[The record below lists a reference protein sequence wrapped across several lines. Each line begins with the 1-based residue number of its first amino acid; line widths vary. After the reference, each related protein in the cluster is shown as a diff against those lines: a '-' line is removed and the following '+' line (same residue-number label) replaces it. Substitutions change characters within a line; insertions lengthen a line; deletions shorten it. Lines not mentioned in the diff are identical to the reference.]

1 MDPGPPSLLSY
12 LPMRGIEKMTPTIFI
27 VDDDS
32 SVRKSLERLL
42 RASGYQTQAFASAED
57 FLACRP
63 CLNPKDP
70 SCLVLDVRMP
80 GISGISL
87 QQELA
92 NAGVILPIVFIT
104 GHGNIPMSVQAMKNG
119 AVDFLPKPF
128 AEEELLNA
136 VEQALAK
143 AARLQK
149 EAAEKAEIRRR
160 VKTLTPREY
169 EVFRWVITGMLNK
182 EIAAELKV
190 TEKTIKV
197 HRARVMQK
205 MKAASLADL
214 VRLAEKI
221 GITPENPGSNPGS
234 SVG

>member
-1 MDPGPPSLLSY
+1 MPP
-12 LPMRGIEKMTPTIFI
+12 TVFI
-27 VDDDS
+27 VDDDP

-42 RASGYQTQAFASAED
+42 RVSGYKTQAFASAEE

-63 CLNPKDP
+63 CQNPMEP
-70 SCLVLDVRMP
+70 ACLVLDVRMP
-80 GISGISL
+80 GISGLNL
-87 QQELA
+87 QQELGK
-92 NAGVILPIVFIT
+92 AGVILPIVFIT
-104 GHGNIPMSVQAMKNG
+104 GHGSIPMSVQAMKNG

-128 AEEELLNA
+128 ADEELLAA

-169 EVFRWVITGMLNK
+169 EVFRWVVTGMLNK
-182 EIAAELKV
+182 EIAAELNV

-205 MKAASLADL
+205 MGAASLADL
-214 VRLAEKI
+214 VRLAAKI
-221 GITPENPGSNPGS
+221 GITPETPGFSGD
-234 SVG
+234 

>member
-1 MDPGPPSLLSY
+1 MPP
-12 LPMRGIEKMTPTIFI
+12 TVFI

-42 RASGYQTQAFASAED
+42 RASGYETQAFASAEE

-63 CLNPKDP
+63 CQNPGSP
-70 SCLVLDVRMP
+70 ACLVLDVRMP
-80 GISGISL
+80 GISGLNL

-92 NAGVILPIVFIT
+92 KAGVILPIVFIT
-104 GHGNIPMSVQAMKNG
+104 GHGDIPMSVQAMKNG

-128 AEEELLNA
+128 AEAELLAA

-149 EAAEKAEIRRR
+149 EAAEMAEIRR
-160 VKTLTPREY
+160 KLASLTPREH
-169 EVFRWVITGMLNK
+169 
-182 EIAAELKV
+182 ELGV

-205 MKAASLADL
+205 LEAASLADL
-214 VRLAEKI
+214 VRLAEKA
-221 GITPENPGSNPGS
+221 GITPENPRPL
-234 SVG
+234 

>member
-1 MDPGPPSLLSY
+1 MPP
-12 LPMRGIEKMTPTIFI
+12 TVFV
-27 VDDDS
+27 VDDDP

-42 RASGYQTQAFASAED
+42 RLSGFHVQTFASAEE

-63 CLNPKDP
+63 CQNPKEP
-70 SCLVLDVRMP
+70 ACLVLDVRMP
-80 GISGISL
+80 GISGINL
-87 QQELA
+87 QQELVK
-92 NAGVILPIVFIT
+92 AGVILPIVFIS

-128 AEEELLNA
+128 AEEELLAA
-136 VEQALAK
+136 VEQALTK

-149 EAAEKAEIRRR
+149 ETVEKAEIRRR

>member
-1 MDPGPPSLLSY
+1 MPP
-12 LPMRGIEKMTPTIFI
+12 TVFI

-42 RASGYQTQAFASAED
+42 RASGYETQAFASAEE

-63 CLNPKDP
+63 CQNPGSP
-70 SCLVLDVRMP
+70 ACLVLDVRMP
-80 GISGISL
+80 GISGLNL

-92 NAGVILPIVFIT
+92 KAGVILPIVFIT
-104 GHGNIPMSVQAMKNG
+104 GHGDIPMSVQAMKNG

-128 AEEELLNA
+128 AEAELLAA

-149 EAAEKAEIRRR
+149 EAAEMAEIRR
-160 VKTLTPREY
+160 KLASLTPREH

-182 EIAAELKV
+182 EIGAELGV

-205 MKAASLADL
+205 MEAASLADL
-214 VRLAEKI
+214 VRLAGKA
-221 GITPENPGSNPGS
+221 GITPENPRPL
-234 SVG
+234 